1 MFQKRLVTMIPA
13 RTEDI
18 VFHKLTTLTRAS
30 VGQVL
35 LAETVNQV
43 GDSHHQSCL
52 LYTVHTYGGG
62 LA

>member
-1 MFQKRLVTMIPA
+1 MIPA